1 MTLFSRRR
9 RSFLFTIF
17 LGAAASLL
25 LAGQLFHLYAQ
36 EQKPAAPALPF
47 VKGSWT
53 LALLP
58 DTQYYSQKYP
68 ELYHAQT
75 AWIAR
80 NKEKRNIQ
88 YVLQLGDVTQNG
100 NAKEWRRARDAMSVL
115 DGQVPYAIALGN
127 HDYATPKGG
136 SATTRET
143 LYNKY
148 FSAEDFKKWPTYGGL
163 MKEGALENCYHLFE
177 AGGRKWLVLSL
188 EWAPCDEVVAWAEEV
203 LRKHP
208 ERKAILITHAYLWKD
223 GTRLDWAGKEQ
234 AQSGNPHS
242 YATPGTMND
251 GEQLWN
257 KLVKKH
263 DFAFV
268 FSGHIS
274 VNDSPLL
281 SSKNEK
287 SATTHQILSDFQRRK
302 LGGEAYLTL
311 VEFLPDGKTVQV
323 KNYSPL
329 YDSYL
334 TEPTQQY
341 TLEMD

>member
-1 MTLFSRRR
+1 MIPFSRHR
-9 RSFLFTIF
+9 RSFLYSIF
-17 LGAAASLL
+17 LGAPAILL
-25 LAGQLFHLYAQ
+25 LAGLLWQVYAQ
-36 EQKPAAPALPF
+36 EQKKNPSPLPF

-58 DTQYYSQKYP
+58 DTQYYSEKYP
-68 ELYHAQT
+68 GLFDAQT

-80 NKEKRNIQ
+80 NKEKRNVQ
-88 YVLQLGDVTQNG
+88 YVLQLGDITQNG
-100 NAKEWRRARDAMSVL
+100 TAKEWRRARDAMSIL
-115 DGQVPYAIALGN
+115 DGRIPYAFALGN

-143 LYNKY
+143 LCNQY
-148 FSAEDFKKWPTYGGL
+148 FSAEDFKKWPTFGGL
-163 MKEGALENCYHLFE
+163 MKEGELNNCYHLFE
-177 AGGRKWLVLSL
+177 AGGRKWIVLSL
-188 EWAPCDEVVAWAEEV
+188 EWGPRDEVVAWADEV

-208 ERKAILITHAYLWKD
+208 QRKAILITHAYLWKD
-223 GTRLDWAGKEQ
+223 GTRLDWAAKEK

-242 YATPGTMND
+242 YETPGTMND
-251 GEQLWN
+251 GEQLWT

-274 VNDSPLL
+274 VDDSPSL

-287 SATTHQILSDFQRRK
+287 GTTTHQILSDFQRRN

-334 TEPTQQY
+334 TKPTQQY
-341 TLEMD
+341 TLKLD